1 MHRPGPAFATAGPSP
16 TEDKPQSKLWFHD
29 GSWWALM
36 RTNVNGADGNPDVTV
51 HRLQP
56 DHTWLDTRTVVDK
69 RAAST
74 GDALWEGGK
83 LYVASRVTNGALQ
96 AARLSYNPASR
107 TYSMDSGF
115 PKSVT
120 SGSIES
126 TTIARDSRGR
136 LWVTFTKPNPSN
148 TGQDQVWVAHST
160 TSDTTWTAPFLVPVP
175 DNVIG
180 ADDLSAIVAFGGK
193 IGVMW
198 SDQQSSAIR
207 FAVHPDTAASNA
219 GWTMETPFSG
229 TRSAD
234 DHVNLKSLMEDD
246 GRIYAAIKTSRG
258 DASTDSR
265 SDPSVVVLSRSSTG
279 SWTPTTVATVSEKLT
294 RPQLALDATNRQ
306 VYVIMSTE
314 SGGSIYYRRAS
325 MGANLSFSPRATLL
339 SWSGALINNATTAK
353 APITAATGLVVLASD
368 EKNTKRYYHAELDLP
383 GGGGGTTDTTAP
395 SVPGGVAAVA
405 DGPAQVTVSW
415 SASTDDV

>member
-1 MHRPGPAFATAGPSP
+1 GPAFATAGPSP

-36 RTNVNGADGNPDVTV
+36 RTDGVSSAAAVTV

-56 DHTWLDTRTVVDK
+56 DHTWVDTGTVVDS
-69 RAAST
+69 RAGSS
-74 GDALWEGGK
+74 GDALWEDGK

-96 AARLSYNPASR
+96 AARLSYDPASR

-120 SGSIES
+120 SGDIES
-126 TTIARDSRGR
+126 TTIARDSLGR

-160 TSDTTWTAPFLVPVP
+160 TSDTTWTAPFLVPVS
-175 DNVIG
+175 DNVIA

-207 FAVHPDTAASNA
+207 FAVHPDTAADNA
-219 GWTMETPFSG
+219 GWTLETPVTG

-258 DASTDSR
+258 DSSTDSP
-265 SDPSVVVLSRSSTG
+265 SDPSIAVLTRSGAGTWTG
-279 SWTPTTVATVSEKLT
+279 TPVATVSEGLT

-314 SGGSIYYRRAS
+314 SGGSVYYRRS
-325 MGANLSFSPRATLL
+325 PMGSNLSFSPRATLL

-353 APITAATGLVVLASD
+353 APVTAATGLVVLASD
-368 EKNTKRYYHAELDLP
+368 DRTTQRYYHAELDLP
-383 GGGGGTTDTTAP
+383 GGTVVDTAAP

-415 SASTDDV
+415 SASTDDVGVA